1 MHCPY
6 VVVAID
12 VETPGWD
19 HAASFL
25 GQNRHMGPPPCVVNH
40 RQDKGAIC
48 QIGWCVFRRV
58 GSGQYRY
65 EQPHS
70 VTVQL
75 PARETISETL
85 APRRCMLPRCMLPGC
100 FGALHEERV
109 TPGVPSAMNTGCA
122 GIPPEERPKGKVE
135 RNRTAPVKKS
145 TCLHL
150 SLIHI

>member
-25 GQNRHMGPPPCVVNH
+25 GQNRNMGPPPCVVNH

-85 APRRCMLPRCMLPGC
+85 APRRCMLPGC
-100 FGALHEERV
+100 FINPLAGEVDLRRDHPCQRKQHLQCIKTLVDVDIKQHRYSAGA
-109 TPGVPSAMNTGCA
+109 
-122 GIPPEERPKGKVE
+122 
-135 RNRTAPVKKS
+135 
-145 TCLHL
+145 
-150 SLIHI
+150 

>member
-12 VETPGWD
+12 VETSGWD
-19 HAASFL
+19 HTASFL
-25 GQNRHMGPPPCVVNH
+25 AQNRHMGPPPCVVNH

-70 VTVQL
+70 VTVQW
-75 PARETISETL
+75 PAMETISATL
-85 APRRCMLPRCMLPGC
+85 KTSNCFLRGEPRSLRSKRRHPQRSGPEAHQASLS
-100 FGALHEERV
+100 A
-109 TPGVPSAMNTGCA
+109 TPGACSFGGRLGSKATT
-122 GIPPEERPKGKVE
+122 PELQCRKVALLE
-135 RNRTAPVKKS
+135 AT
-145 TCLHL
+145 
-150 SLIHI
+150 

>member
-25 GQNRHMGPPPCVVNH
+25 GQNRNMGPPPCVVNH

-85 APRRCMLPRCMLPGC
+85 ANLTILLCPQRRHHTALPSKEKSGGRQEAQEGGGMLR
-100 FGALHEERV
+100 
-109 TPGVPSAMNTGCA
+109 TKNKA
-122 GIPPEERPKGKVE
+122 GLGR
-135 RNRTAPVKKS
+135 APARRQARMYV
-145 TCLHL
+145 CV
-150 SLIHI
+150 